1 MSSEGTPSLLTSN
14 SPNFTVSFNDGTST
28 QNLAIESYRV
38 NNADTLFTDPAN
50 ATVNTTLLGGLGGI
64 SSGTTSIDAGGTI
77 TVAQA
82 AL

>member
-1 MSSEGTPSLLTSN
+1 MIMGTSVSGGTPSLLTSN

-50 ATVNTTLLGGLGGI
+50 ATVNTTLLGGPRI
-64 SSGTTSIDAGGTI
+64 SSG
-77 TVAQA
+77 
-82 AL
+82 LLL